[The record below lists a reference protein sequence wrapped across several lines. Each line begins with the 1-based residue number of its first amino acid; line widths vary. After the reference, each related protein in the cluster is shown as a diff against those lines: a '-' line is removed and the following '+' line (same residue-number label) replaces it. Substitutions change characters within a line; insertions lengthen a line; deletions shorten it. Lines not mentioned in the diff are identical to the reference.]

1 MEDQLHTILEVRE
14 QIKLEL
20 IKVIE
25 FEEKLARISPQR
37 LEMLRP
43 DMLTPYSIEKLSSE
57 FPFLSWNDFFD
68 SALHTTLDEGKLN
81 PGFYLLSLNSF
92 GSLHLCETTQLDL
105 FTPFLHFSEKI
116 ILILELKSGHSITQV
131 P

>member
-1 MEDQLHTILEVRE
+1 MFSDYQWNEKSYFLYDKKFQLCRDGSTSEQTLEDQLHTILEVRE

-57 FPFLSWNDFFD
+57 FPFLNWNDFFD

-81 PGFYLLSLNSF
+81 LGFYLFSLN
-92 GSLHLCETTQLDL
+92 
-105 FTPFLHFSEKI
+105 I
-116 ILILELKSGHSITQV
+116 
-131 P
+131 

>member
-43 DMLTPYSIEKLSSE
+43 DMLAPYSIEKLSSE
-57 FPFLSWNDFFD
+57 FPFLNWNDFFD
-68 SALHTTLDEGKLN
+68 SALHTTLDEGKLTL
-81 PGFYLLSLNSF
+81 GFYLFLRIISLKLTSM
-92 GSLHLCETTQLDL
+92 
-105 FTPFLHFSEKI
+105 
-116 ILILELKSGHSITQV
+116 
-131 P
+131 

>member
-43 DMLTPYSIEKLSSE
+43 DMLAPYSIEKLSSE
-57 FPFLSWNDFFD
+57 FPFLDWNDFFD
-68 SALHTTLDEGKLN
+68 SALHTTLDEGKLVE
-81 PGFYLLSLNSF
+81 SRI
-92 GSLHLCETTQLDL
+92 L
-105 FTPFLHFSEKI
+105 FIFTEYFT
-116 ILILELKSGHSITQV
+116 LKLTSM
-131 P
+131 

>member
-57 FPFLSWNDFFD
+57 FPFLNWNDFFD
-68 SALHTTLDEGKLN
+68 SALHTALDEGKLT
-81 PGFYLLSLNSF
+81 PGFYLFSLISCIYIKIVLDVAVTNYYLIVKIRPMDLKMF
-92 GSLHLCETTQLDL
+92 REKYFLMTQ
-105 FTPFLHFSEKI
+105 KC
-116 ILILELKSGHSITQV
+116 
-131 P
+131 